1 MAKSI
6 LNVVMQGASGKIGKT
21 LVFRQLQNGETVI
34 ANRPKPRVKPL
45 SSAEEA
51 HRERF
56 LDASFAAKRLS
67 QHPTWGPQYLA
78 KTEPGKS
85 AYTVAITDCLT
96 SPTIKEIILDDYSGT
111 IGDVI
116 SVRAID
122 DFNVQT
128 VRVRIMKADNT
139 LLEEGFA
146 VLSDEDL
153 NWNYVATLANASIAG
168 TTIEVIASDIP
179 GNKTVKAVIIN

>member
-56 LDASFAAKRLS
+56 LDASFA
-67 QHPTWGPQYLA
+67 
-78 KTEPGKS
+78 KS